1 VQEFTVTCK
10 ISGSTGGTMEIKGE
24 KVPFGDKDTSGSHID
39 RVIYFTG
46 KDVYSNFQI
55 V

>member
-1 VQEFTVTCK
+1 VPEFTVTCK
-10 ISGSTGGTMEIKGE
+10 ISGPTGGTMEIKGG
-24 KVPFGDKDTSGSHID
+24 KAPFGDKDTSGSHID

-46 KDVYSNFQI
+46 KDVYGKFQI